1 MVCAHRGAALAAGGA
16 SCVERWRACW
26 CGSHRRAVCL
36 RAACCGW
43 FALIQLQEAPDA
55 ASVWR
60 ATAIFIASDKTC
72 NGIQLIQLLDA
83 TKVAYVALVLWRA
96 FRRH

>member
-1 MVCAHRGAALAAGGA
+1 M
-16 SCVERWRACW
+16 
-26 CGSHRRAVCL
+26 
-36 RAACCGW
+36 
-43 FALIQLQEAPDA
+43 IQLQEAPDA